1 MTDIRTKYKKEAVK
15 EMMGQ
20 FGYRNEL
27 QVPRLTKVVIN
38 AGIGRLMVHT
48 PQAEEKVLPTLVSD
62 LALITSQ
69 KPALTRA
76 RKSISSFKLRQGQVV
91 GLKVTLRGPR
101 MYDFLDRLINIAIP
115 RIRDFRGLSAKSFD
129 DRGNLTI
136 GIREYTVFPE
146 VAVENVRAIIPIEVT
161 VVTTAK
167 KAEEAKAL
175 FKFLGF
181 PIEKPQ
187 EKGGG
192 KRK

>member
-1 MTDIRTKYKKEAVK
+1 MTDIRTRYKKEAVK
-15 EMMGQ
+15 AMMDQ
-20 FGYRNEL
+20 FGYRNAL
-27 QVPRLTKVVIN
+27 QVPRITKVVIN

-48 PQAEEKVLPTLVSD
+48 PQAEEKILPTLISD

-91 GLKVTLRGPR
+91 GLKVTLRGVR
-101 MYDFLDRLINIAIP
+101 MNDFLDRLIHIAIP
-115 RIRDFRGLSAKSFD
+115 RIRDFRGISAKSFD

-146 VAVENVRAIIPIEVT
+146 VAVENVRAIIPLEVT

-192 KRK
+192 KKK